1 VAAGQGEPT
10 AAGSVPERVN
20 GGLVHANAA
29 PGNHPLSLMAD
40 DRPIELSVSSRV
52 ASVPFN
58 STRYRRRT
66 IRQRLTAPAIAIGLV
81 AYFGFH
87 ALNGEL
93 GLVGKARI
101 EHRYAALEKELAELQ
116 AQREELLRR
125 VVLLR
130 PESLDPDMIDER
142 ARLSL
147 NLVHPQELA
156 ILRPQGGRSN

>member
-1 VAAGQGEPT
+1 
-10 AAGSVPERVN
+10 
-20 GGLVHANAA
+20 
-29 PGNHPLSLMAD
+29 MAD
-40 DRPIELSVSSRV
+40 SDPVELFVSSRV

-66 IRQRLTAPAIAIGLV
+66 LRQRLTVPAIAVGLV
-81 AYFGFH
+81 AYFAFH

-101 EHRYAALEKELAELQ
+101 EHRYAELEKELAVVRGE
-116 AQREELLRR
+116 REELLRR
-125 VVLLR
+125 VMLLR

-142 ARLSL
+142 ARASL

-156 ILRPQGGRSN
+156 ILRPSHASTE